1 MCQIPGNQYYIAIK
15 IYKVHWRVHKYF
27 KHGEILLNL
36 ITTVYLAYVYI
47 KISNIK
53 KKKNNT
59 KTTFQR
65 NCKMGSQSQ
74 GP

>member
-47 KISNIK
+47 KISNNK
-53 KKKNNT
+53 KKKKQHEDNLSE
-59 KTTFQR
+59 KL
-65 NCKMGSQSQ
+65 
-74 GP
+74 

>member
-53 KKKNNT
+53 KKKNT